1 MISRKPSV
9 SKIEGASC
17 SSMALRS
24 RPIPV
29 SMFCLGSGVS
39 DPSAWRSYSM
49 KTRFQNSMNRSQ
61 RSQFG
66 PQSSWPQP
74 YSSPRS

>member
-1 MISRKPSV
+1 M
-9 SKIEGASC
+9 SKIESTSWTSIAQ
-17 SSMALRS
+17 RS

-39 DPSAWRSYSM
+39 EPSTPRSNSM
-49 KTRFQNSMNRSQ
+49 KTRFQNSMKRSQ

-66 PQSSWPQP
+66 PQSGSPHP
-74 YSSPRS
+74 CSGPRS